1 MPVIRNQQA
10 RHLAPRAIALEMA
23 DVHSEAAELLTAAR
37 AEVNELLARAR
48 AEAEDLRNDILE
60 KARQEGER
68 AGHEAGLERGRAEAM
83 EQVLSEALEPH
94 RELLEQLGPAW
105 VEQVARFGE
114 ERERL
119 MEDAR
124 RELLAFAL
132 EIARRVVQ
140 RTIEVD
146 ETICIDQVG
155 EALALLGRPG
165 SLRLSISPDDRE
177 VLERALP
184 GLLEKAHMTEG
195 IELVESDEV
204 SRGGC
209 MVTTVEGTVDARI
222 ETQIARITETLLPG
236 DRS

>member
-10 RHLAPRAIALEMA
+10 RHLAPRAIALEMT
-23 DVHSEAAELLTAAR
+23 DVHGEATDLLASAHAEA
-37 AEVNELLARAR
+37 NELRARAR
-48 AEAEDLRNDILE
+48 AEAEDLRGDILE

-68 AGHEAGLERGRAEAM
+68 AGYEAGLERGRSEAM

-94 RELLEQLGPAW
+94 RQLLDQLGPAW
-105 VEQVARFGE
+105 LEQVGRFAE

-119 MEDAR
+119 LEDAR
-124 RELLAFAL
+124 RELLSFAL

-146 ETICIDQVG
+146 ETVCIDQVS

-165 SLRLSISPDDRE
+165 TLHISISPEDRD

-184 GLLEKAHMTEG
+184 DLLEKAHLTEG
-195 IELVESDEV
+195 VELVETDEV
-204 SRGGC
+204 PRGGC
-209 MVTTVEGTVDARI
+209 LVSTVEGTVDARI
-222 ETQIARITETLLPG
+222 ETQLVRITEALLPG
-236 DRS
+236 AGH